1 MRVAMVA
8 GTYRPEHCGVAH
20 YTERLR
26 AALDAYGISS
36 VVLTTREAA
45 REAEDYRVRG
55 VVRGWRAPDL
65 PPLVRAVVRAEHEG
79 ADVIHIQHAAGTY
92 NFKRALFF
100 LPPLLRAAGVRAPL
114 VTTVHEYGWW
124 EWEPRGVP
132 SRVTEMLKAW
142 GQRRG
147 WWDREDGFLLTG
159 SDALLTT
166 NTHAEIAIVERLPWL
181 ASRLRRVP
189 LATNLD
195 TAPVNGNEAREE
207 TRSRHGWPPDAEVL
221 AYFGFLHP
229 VKGIETLLQ
238 AHREVLKSR
247 PKARLLLIGG
257 VESLALCAEEAAW
270 YRNNLRTLIE
280 DLGLE
285 GCVEMTGY
293 LPEGDA
299 SRLLSGADLGVLPFN
314 EGVTLKSGALL
325 TLFAHGLPV
334 VATRPDPPEPA
345 LADGGQLR
353 LVDRRDAPG
362 LAATLLGLL
371 DDEPERARLG
381 EAGRAYTRNLSW
393 PTIAERHVEAYES
406 VLAGRRDGRSSGSVR
421 QVGTLLARASRRVE
435 NSTDFGTGRF
445 PDSEGG

>member
-1 MRVAMVA
+1 MTRVVMVA
-8 GTYRPEHCGVAH
+8 GTYRPEYCGVAH

-26 AALDAYGISS
+26 AALDKHGISS

-45 REAEDYRVRG
+45 REAGDSG
-55 VVRGWRAPDL
+55 VSGAVGGWGTSEL
-65 PPLVRAVVRAEHEG
+65 LPLVRAVVRAEHEG

-100 LPPLLRAAGVRAPL
+100 LPPLLRAARVRVPL

-132 SRVTEMLKAW
+132 SRATEMLKQW
-142 GQRRG
+142 GQHRG

-166 NTHAEIAIVERLPWL
+166 NTHAETAIVERLPWL
-181 ASRLRRVP
+181 APRLRRVP
-189 LATNLD
+189 LAANVDVAQVTRERARD
-195 TAPVNGNEAREE
+195 EA
-207 TRSRHGWPPDAEVL
+207 RSRHGWPPDAEIL

-238 AHREVLKSR
+238 VHREVLKSR

-270 YRNNLRTLIE
+270 YRNKLQVLVR

-285 GCVEMTGY
+285 GRVEMTGY
-293 LPEGDA
+293 LLEEEA
-299 SRLLSGADLGVLPFN
+299 SRLLLGSDIGVLPFN

-334 VATRPDPPEPA
+334 VATRPDPPEPT
-345 LADGGQLR
+345 LIDGGRLR

-362 LAATLLGLL
+362 LAVTLLGLL
-371 DDEPERARLG
+371 ADDPERARLG
-381 EAGRAYTRNLSW
+381 EAGRAYTRDLSW
-393 PTIAERHVEAYES
+393 PKIAERHVEAYES
-406 VLAGRRDGRSSGSVR
+406 VLARRQNASGSGSVR
-421 QVGTLLARASRRVE
+421 QVGTPPVSASRRE
-435 NSTDFGTGRF
+435 LY
-445 PDSEGG
+445 